1 MPLQVQARALGDPTR
16 YAIFRYL
23 ADADSPVDVAELTE
37 HLDLN
42 HNSIRHHLAHLVAA
56 ELVDEATAE
65 SSGRGRPRL
74 LYSVSPTTESR
85 WGAVGP
91 YERLAVLLTTVVRT
105 GDSPV
110 DVGRRAGGDIAGPV
124 DDDAEP
130 LDVMVQAM
138 ARQGFDPL
146 VVHTGDRCEVALQA
160 CPFEAAALADPDTVC
175 SLHLGMAE
183 GIAAATDGRV
193 VVDRLVPRDPRAAG
207 CRLHLEVA
215 TRSG

>member
-16 YAIFRYL
+16 YAVFRYL
-23 ADADSPVDVAELTE
+23 ADADRPVDVAELTD

-42 HNSIRHHLAHLVAA
+42 HNSIRHHLTHLVAA

-74 LYSVSPTTESR
+74 LYSVSPTAESR

-91 YERLAVLLTTVVRT
+91 YERLAVLLTTVLRT

-110 DVGRRAGGDIAGPV
+110 DVGRRAGGDIAGPAG
-124 DDDAEP
+124 DDAEP

-138 ARQGFDPL
+138 ARQGFEP
-146 VVHTGDRCEVALQA
+146 VVVRTGDRCEVALQA

-175 SLHLGMAE
+175 SLHRGMAE
-183 GIAAATDGRV
+183 GVADATGGRV
-193 VVDRLVPRDPRAAG
+193 VVDRLVARDPRSAD
-207 CRLHLEVA
+207 CRLYLEVSA
-215 TRSG
+215 GS